1 MCQRR
6 DSLTAFSDAVMI
18 ISRSTEREGRRIHTA
33 SVNITEYCALE
44 REGIY
49 EETIQKS
56 RFIGYAS
63 PALEEKDA
71 LAYLDRIHAL
81 HPDASCICH
90 AYVSG
95 LSGAVQRFY
104 DGHEPVGGMPILD
117 AIRKRGVTGSVCAV
131 VRYFGGIKL
140 GMGGLA
146 RAFGNVAIAAVDR
159 AHPCRY
165 ELCSVYELTFPYE
178 IQGKLDYLLSHLP
191 VRMGETRFSQD
202 VSLSITVDLRREKDV
217 LAQAEN
223 ACAGALLIEK
233 TGEVYLPRLE
243 DDGTVTSL

>member
-1 MCQRR
+1 MA
-6 DSLTAFSDAVMI
+6 DAHTLT
-18 ISRSTEREGRRIHTA
+18 
-33 SVNITEYCALE
+33 YCALE
-44 REGIY
+44 REGVY
-49 EETIQKS
+49 EETINKS

-63 PALEEKDA
+63 PALEEEDA
-71 LAYLDRIHAL
+71 LAYIARVHDL

-159 AHPCRY
+159 AHPCNY

-178 IQGKLDYLLSHLP
+178 LQGKLDYLLRHLP
-191 VRMGETRFSQD
+191 VRMGETRFAQD
-202 VSLSITVDLRREKDV
+202 VSLRMTVDYRREAEI

-223 ACAGALLIEK
+223 ACAAALLTEK
-233 TGEVYLPRLE
+233 IGEVYLPRLE
-243 DDGTVTSL
+243 EDGTVMDL